1 MNANNVLMEV
11 SFSSLALVNNPFDW
25 AYHLEDLG
33 FTGWEVVSE
42 GKQQLN
48 DSTLSEI
55 KNIIETTDLILTL
68 HIPFS
73 DLNLASLNH
82 PIWKETIRQMT
93 RCIERASDFVELA
106 VVHPGHLSPLGMQL
120 PEMAWRQNIEGLR
133 AICDFADDFGIKIG
147 VENMVNMQFILGKQP
162 GEILGMIESLER
174 ENVGLALDLGH
185 ANTNGLVNEF
195 LADLGMV
202 VHVHLH
208 DNKGKHD
215 EHLELGKGNIK
226 WKDVMKKF
234 NGYKGRFVTEARTVE
249 EGAASLKYLQSII

>member
-1 MNANNVLMEV
+1 MEV

-25 AYHLEDLG
+25 AYDLEELG

-48 DSTLSEI
+48 DGTLSEI
-55 KNIIETTDLILTL
+55 KNIIETTNLVLTL

-93 RCIERASDFVELA
+93 RCVERASDFVELA

-133 AICDFADDFGIKIG
+133 AVCDFADDFGIKIG

-174 ENVGLALDLGH
+174 ENAGLTLDIGH
-185 ANTNGLVNEF
+185 ANTNGMVNEF
-195 LADLGMV
+195 LTDLGKV

-208 DNKGKHD
+208 DNKGRHD
-215 EHLELGKGNIK
+215 EHLELGKGNIN
-226 WKDVMKKF
+226 WREVIGKF
-234 NGYKGRFVTEARTVE
+234 KGYKGRFVTEARTVE
-249 EGAASLKYLQSII
+249 EGTASLKYLRKL